1 MWTNKLPFEAR
12 HELESDL
19 AHALPRERRFSDL
32 TADVLRAASRLLD
45 GLAARLDWVA
55 EVPAVEPVLEFHA
68 DAGAPEGALYVN
80 GELVGHLTG
89 VSRL

>member
-1 MWTNKLPFEAR
+1 MWTEKLPFEATEVEHDVALR
-12 HELESDL
+12 
-19 AHALPRERRFSDL
+19 LPRERGFADL

-45 GLAARLDWVA
+45 GLAARLDWVPHA
-55 EVPAVEPVLEFHA
+55 PAVEPVLEFHA

-80 GELVGHLTG
+80 GVLVGHLTG

>member
-1 MWTNKLPFEAR
+1 MWTEKLPFEATDLE
-12 HELESDL
+12 EL
-19 AHALPRERRFSDL
+19 ALPRERRFADL

-45 GLAARLDWVA
+45 GLATRLDWVPHA
-55 EVPAVEPVLEFHA
+55 PVVEPVLEFHA

-80 GELVGHLTG
+80 GVLVGHLTG